1 MTNFYNLTIDTQYHV
16 PHDVLME
23 HIAVALRDLNFA
35 GRVNI
40 IMNSA
45 TTSTPRQHPFDGPE
59 VFDDKPLPGEYEAPR
74 EKVFTKAEIQD
85 ATSGNGMNVLD
96 ALATV
101 ARIARGRGTHVEGGF
116 TGMPADPYPNVTRAI
131 SSLKDARR
139 D

>member
-23 HIAVALRDLNFA
+23 HIAVALRDLNFT

-59 VFDDKPLPGEYEAPR
+59 VFDDAPLPGEYEATR
-74 EKVFTKAEIQD
+74 ERVYTKAQIQD
-85 ATSGNGMNVLD
+85 AASGNGMDVLE
-96 ALATV
+96 ALAQ
-101 ARIARGRGTHVEGGF
+101 IAYKAGTHVEGSF
-116 TGMPADPYPNVTRAI
+116 TVMPADPYPNVTRAI